1 MGPKGDRTIAFCGTV
16 EAVYPALTNA
26 QARMPWRDAT
36 LRWQGYCFLLVLQ
49 YLPNWQLKEVTQR
62 HRGAEN
68 VCVPSPPWLRG
79 SCDGRVGN
87 KR

>member
-36 LRWQGYCFLLVLQ
+36 LRWQGYSLTCLVVLTE
-49 YLPNWQLKEVTQR
+49 LATQGGHTEAQR
-62 HRGAEN
+62 RGEC
-68 VCVPSPPWLRG
+68 VRSVPSVSPWLLRWQG
-79 SCDGRVGN
+79 GQ
-87 KR
+87 